1 MKKHFIFSLIGI
13 TLSIF
18 SGFGQNNGRVANF
31 SYGNY
36 DSPDFESYSFWV
48 GSNKRSSIDYTYRTK
63 TGDIKHLK
71 LKYAGIDV
79 SDGQKAF
86 KIIFPN
92 GLLLYITL
100 SAEETLMVKSADGS
114 YSKHFKW
121 LYEGPINGVGT
132 WCEPCTQDGKESVKL
147 LKMYY
152 FK

>member
-1 MKKHFIFSLIGI
+1 MKKHFIFALIG
-13 TLSIF
+13 LSLSFF
-18 SGFGQNNGRVANF
+18 SVVGQTGGRVANF

-48 GSNKRSSIDYTYRTK
+48 RSNKRSSIDYTYRTK
-63 TGDIKHLK
+63 AGEIKHLK

-86 KIIFPN
+86 KVIFPN
-92 GLLLYITL
+92 GLLLYITP
-100 SAEETLMVKSADGS
+100 SNEETVRIKSADGS
-114 YSKHFKW
+114 YAKYFKW
-121 LYEGPINGVGT
+121 LYEGPVNGIGT
-132 WCEPCTQDGKESVKL
+132 WCEPCTQDGKEAVTL